1 VKARR
6 GHITDE
12 YVEDGQAAVLVGTEV
27 IVLSPL
33 ATVLLGLIGDDWVDV
48 RVVTKEL
55 VRAFGEP
62 AVPLSADAATAEALR
77 ALAAHRLVELNE
89 VGEL

>member
-6 GHITDE
+6 GDIADE

-33 ATVLLGLIGDDWVDV
+33 ATVLLGLLGDDWVDA
-48 RVVTKEL
+48 RVVTEGL
-55 VRAFGEP
+55 VRGFGKP
-62 AVPLSADAATAEALR
+62 AGPVSAGVATVEALR
-77 ALAAHRLVELNE
+77 ALAAHRLVELDDI
-89 VGEL
+89 GEL